1 MYLIR
6 EKRNT
11 RSIGCSAWPR
21 TSTERMCLY
30 THASRTPNSEKK
42 VFFGKTNYTQRNDF
56 KYILFS
62 SCVLLF
68 LVTFRV
74 WKKTNL
80 YLFSL
85 RKKSQPTEKNIIVMI
100 YKCTKRS
107 KLERRKTTTR
117 FALEEEKIESKRR
130 THTNMIFVTTQFG
143 PRACKVFCSFSI
155 LAITS
160 KGIRLC
166 WWMGFLVTARTE
178 HRKTNTLLLLP
189 YDFWRREE

>member
-1 MYLIR
+1 MLDYKLNVPVTGKMYLIR

-74 WKKTNL
+74 WKKQICI
-80 YLFSL
+80 FFASKKESAD
-85 RKKSQPTEKNIIVMI
+85 RKKYYCYDLQMHEAIEIRKTKNNNAFCV
-100 YKCTKRS
+100 R
-107 KLERRKTTTR
+107 RRKNRIKTTHTHKHDFCYNSIRTTR
-117 FALEEEKIESKRR
+117 
-130 THTNMIFVTTQFG
+130 V
-143 PRACKVFCSFSI
+143 
-155 LAITS
+155 
-160 KGIRLC
+160 
-166 WWMGFLVTARTE
+166 
-178 HRKTNTLLLLP
+178 
-189 YDFWRREE
+189 